1 MLFRSRQFQ
10 ELRIE
15 LARIAGAVDVMK
27 DHENR
32 LRRIERYMYA
42 IPASVAGSAAAIVI
56 AWISHTH

>member
-1 MLFRSRQFQ
+1 MFFRTRAWQ

-15 LARIAGAVDVMK
+15 LARVAGAVDVMK

-42 IPASVAGSAAAIVI
+42 IPASLLGSAAAVVI
-56 AWISHTH
+56 AWLSHTH